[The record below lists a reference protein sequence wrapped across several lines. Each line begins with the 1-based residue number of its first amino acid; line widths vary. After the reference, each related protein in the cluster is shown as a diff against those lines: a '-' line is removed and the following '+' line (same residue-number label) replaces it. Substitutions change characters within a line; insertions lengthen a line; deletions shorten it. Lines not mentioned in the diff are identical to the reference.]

1 MDISKLT
8 TSDKVIA
15 GSGIVL
21 FIAYFLPWFTADAGI
36 VSVSISG
43 GDVGFLW
50 ATLPMLLG
58 LVAAGLVIA
67 NKLFDVTLPDLPI
80 PWGQAF
86 LGAGALAAV
95 LVVLKLLIGEDA
107 DGASAFGI
115 DVSRGF
121 GIFLAALAAIGLAAG
136 GFLKYQEGDDTPAA
150 GGGGGGTAPF

>member
-1 MDISKLT
+1 MDLNKLT

-21 FIAYFLPWFTADAGI
+21 FIAYFLPWFKADAGI
-36 VSVSISG
+36 VEVSASG

-58 LVAAGLVIA
+58 LIAAGLVIA
-67 NKLFDVTLPDLPI
+67 NKLFDVKLPDLPI

-95 LVVLKLLIGEDA
+95 LVVLKLIMGEDA
-107 DGASAFGI
+107 DGAEALGI
-115 DVSRGF
+115 DISRSF
-121 GIFLAALAAIGLAAG
+121 GIFLAALAAIGLAVG
-136 GFLKYQEGDDTPAA
+136 GYLKFQEGDGVATTD
-150 GGGGGGTAPF
+150 GGTGSAPF